1 MQYRLIVFDWDGTLM
16 DSTAHIVKAVQ
27 ATCRELGWPVPEP
40 DLARSV
46 IGLGLREAVAGVM
59 PDIDDA
65 AYAQFVE
72 SYRRWYLSP
81 ELNVSDLFPGARA
94 VLEHLDREGRL
105 LGVATGKGRA
115 GLDRVLRETALGR
128 LIAASR
134 CADEAFSKPHP
145 QMLLDVMD
153 FAGAEARETLMIG
166 DTTFDLDMARNAGV
180 DAVGVL
186 SGAHPPERL
195 EASGP
200 RILLPDVN
208 ALPDWLNET
217 GG

>member
-1 MQYRLIVFDWDGTLM
+1 MRYRLIVFDWDGTLM

-65 AYAQFVE
+65 AYRQFVD

-81 ELNVSDLFPGARA
+81 ELNVSDLFPGARD
-94 VLEHLDREGRL
+94 VLEGLDREGRL

-128 LIAASR
+128 LIATSR

-153 FAGAEARETLMIG
+153 FAGAEPGETLMVG

-186 SGAHPPERL
+186 CGAHPPERL

-208 ALPDWLNET
+208 ALPDWLHET
-217 GG
+217 AG